1 MSIEL
6 MTAVWKLQLGSLSEK
21 MVLLALA
28 DAANDDGVTWMAV
41 RSRKAGKMDLIRKCS
56 ISERSVQGAIARLV
70 QQGYLVRHENP
81 GRGVVYVVSA
91 TPAKTAGVQLPL
103 LNLTPAEFAGP
114 PAGSAGK
121 PSINPK
127 IEKEGRGADAPV
139 DNCSLSGR
147 VLPSRLE
154 AWQWAAYIEM
164 RRAIGKP
171 LGAPAATI
179 LLSRLD
185 AIGANG
191 WHIGDVVEKAIV
203 NGWTDFHEPPAGRV
217 SGVRRIVAGNPVK
230 PVGATAEDLARIAEI
245 DALENLNARLEAR
258 ADFYRKAERRNS
270 ASSMEEILATLP
282 FNITGGR
289 K

>member
-1 MSIEL
+1 

-41 RSRKAGKMDLIRKCS
+41 KSRKAGKMDLMTKCS
-56 ISERSVQGAIARLV
+56 LSDRGVQKAIGRLV
-70 QQGYLVRHENP
+70 DAGYLVRHENP

-91 TPAKTAGVQLPL
+91 TPEPRSGVQLPL
-103 LNLTPAEFAGP
+103 LNLTPEHRSP
-114 PAGSAGK
+114 PPEHSSGK
-121 PSINPK
+121 PSINPNLERK
-127 IEKEGRGADAPV
+127 GGGADAPV

-147 VLPSRLE
+147 ILPSRLQ
-154 AWQWAAYIEM
+154 AWQWAAYVEM
-164 RRAIGKP
+164 RRSIGKP
-171 LGAPAATI
+171 MGGPAATI

-191 WHIGDVVEKAIV
+191 WHIGDVVEKAIC
-203 NGWTDFHEPPAGRV
+203 NGWTDFHEPSAGRV
-217 SGVRRIVAGNPVK
+217 SGIRRIVAGEPVK

-245 DALENLNARLEAR
+245 DALDNLNARLEAR

-282 FNITGGR
+282 FKITGGL
-289 K
+289 KNG